1 MADLPDRDGDTETG
15 RQTRAAAAMS
25 AVAAAA
31 AAASASVG
39 FSLSQLSLFNDAQ
52 KWQLPVAISR
62 QWFQFDPAKSAK
74 LANKQ
79 TIFNR
84 AQKAAELPCGTLIA
98 QYNAIMHCKSIVFM
112 LIN

>member
-25 AVAAAA
+25 AVAAA

-62 QWFQFDPAKSAK
+62 LWFQF
-74 LANKQ
+74 
-79 TIFNR
+79 
-84 AQKAAELPCGTLIA
+84 
-98 QYNAIMHCKSIVFM
+98 AIQECKVG
-112 LIN
+112 